1 MFNISD
7 YLEKQKQNPDAFVLV
22 RLGDFYEI
30 LGEKAKEAATVLNLT
45 LMERKFGAFQ
55 WVPHVGFPFHVAEQ
69 YIEKL
74 RQHGS
79 VITTEPD
86 EVLKE
91 LPATKPNHSERAHAL
106 LSASSS
112 ERWLNCP
119 PSAVASE
126 AYPNPDTEFT
136 REGTLAHEVAEII
149 ARAVLD
155 RGAYKVERYDD
166 GSLDLEGKDLG
177 KDATQEMIDCADAYA
192 SYILEQTKSN
202 KAVVLLEQKVDFS
215 PWVPDG
221 FGTCDCIIIQDDT
234 LTIIDYK
241 YGVGVPVSA
250 KDNSQMKLYAL
261 GALND
266 YGFAYDVS
274 KVEMHIFQPRIN
286 NISADSITV
295 EELETWA
302 TKVVKPTAEKAAKGK
317 GNYKPGGHCKF
328 CPHAGRCRAL
338 TKVCTEYVETHS
350 LRVAV
355 PVLAPH
361 EVAEV
366 LQMEPL
372 ISLWLKRIKD
382 QAMTTMLNGDTV
394 PGWKIVEGKQ
404 GNRKWK
410 DELEV
415 AKALEAAGY
424 SKADITE
431 TKLLSPAAMDKALGK
446 KTVAELLADHIDR
459 AQGAPVLAPET
470 DKRPTYDRLAEAKKD
485 FE

>member
-7 YLEKQKQNPDAFVLV
+7 YFEKQKKNPDAFVLV
-22 RLGDFYEI
+22 RLGDFYEV
-30 LGEKAKEAATVLNLT
+30 LGEKAKEAATVLDLT
-45 LMERKFGAFQ
+45 LTQRKIDAD
-55 WVPHVGFPFHVAEQ
+55 WVFHVGFPFHVAEQ

-74 RQHGS
+74 RQHGR
-79 VITTEPD
+79 VVTDEPD
-86 EVLKE
+86 EVPKE

-119 PSAVASE
+119 PSAVAAE

-136 REGTLAHEVAEII
+136 REGTLAHEVAEFF
-149 ARAVLD
+149 ARHQVIDGVLGLTRAPASIFSDEKAVT
-155 RGAYKVERYDD
+155 A
-166 GSLDLEGKDLG
+166 
-177 KDATQEMIDCADAYA
+177 EMQDCAKAYTD
-192 SYILEQTKSN
+192 YIQEHIKSD

-266 YGFAYDVS
+266 FGFAYDVS
-274 KVEMHIFQPRIN
+274 KIEMHIFQPRIN
-286 NISADSITV
+286 NLSADSITV

-338 TKVCTEYVETHS
+338 TKTCTEYVETHS

-372 ISLWLKRIKD
+372 ISLWLKRVKD

-424 SKADITE
+424 SVTDITE

-459 AQGAPVLAPET
+459 AQGSPVIAPET
-470 DKRPTYDRLAEAKKD
+470 DKRPSYNRADD
-485 FE
+485 FDVLD